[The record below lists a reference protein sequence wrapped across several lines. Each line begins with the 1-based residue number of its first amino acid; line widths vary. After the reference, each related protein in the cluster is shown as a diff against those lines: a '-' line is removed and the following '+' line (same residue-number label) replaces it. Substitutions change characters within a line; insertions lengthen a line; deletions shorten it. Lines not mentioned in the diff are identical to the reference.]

1 MATGR
6 KPPGGGD
13 DLARLV
19 AENLAA
25 TRRME
30 QAFVA
35 LGKRVKDGND
45 IQGDIVELMRELLET
60 QRRQAHLIHTQ
71 TRLLIDQA
79 RLLHAVLKALGHP
92 SGNEY
97 PALVGVTVS
106 PVGG

>member
-1 MATGR
+1 MVAGR
-6 KPPGGGD
+6 KPPGSGD

-45 IQGDIVELMRELLET
+45 IQSTIIELMRSLLET

-71 TRLLIDQA
+71 TRLLVDQA
-79 RLLHAVLKALGHP
+79 RLLHAVLNALGQH

-97 PALVGVTVS
+97 PALVGVTVT
-106 PVGG
+106 PVG